1 MSARFEIKVTLPVF
15 KALTARLEDGMSH
28 DDVLRQLLNID
39 SIVEPEPEQFFNA
52 LTMSVSENIQEVL
65 HERSGKGGF
74 YSRGLWL
81 PNGTDL
87 RARYKQKEYLARIVD
102 NAWLDERGK
111 RQSSPS
117 GAASAITGNNVNGLR
132 FWEARRPGD
141 TSWRRLEIL
150 AQQQ

>member
-1 MSARFEIKVTLPVF
+1 MSALFEIKVTLPVF
-15 KALTARLEDGMSH
+15 KTLTARLEEGMSH
-28 DDVLRQLLNID
+28 DDVLRQLLDIE
-39 SIVEPEPEQFFNA
+39 SIVEPEPEQFDNA
-52 LTMSVSENIQEVL
+52 LARPVSESILAVL
-65 HERSGKGGF
+65 HEQSGKGGF

-87 RARYKQKEYLARIVD
+87 RARYKQKEYRARIVD
-102 NAWLDERGK
+102 NAWLDERGG

-132 FWEARRPGD
+132 FWEAKRPGD

-150 AQQQ
+150 AQS

>member
-1 MSARFEIKVTLPVF
+1 MSITFNVPVSLAVF
-15 KALTARLEDGMSH
+15 KALTARLEEGQTH
-28 DDVLRQLLNID
+28 DDVLRELLGID
-39 SIVEPEPEQFFNA
+39 SIVELELPQPEHALSFFDDEMKRA
-52 LTMSVSENIQEVL
+52 L

-87 RARYKQKEYLARIVD
+87 RARYKQREYRARIVD
-102 NAWLDERGK
+102 SAWLDEKGK

-132 FWEARRPGD
+132 FWEAKRPGD
-141 TSWRRLEIL
+141 NSWRRLEL
-150 AQQQ
+150 MAQQ